1 MISRS
6 IEEYYRKEMR
16 QQMNEL
22 ADVVAT
28 GGAADWDQYKYI
40 TGQIAGL
47 AWAERAF
54 LDLVE
59 KSQKE
64 QDDD

>member
-1 MISRS
+1 
-6 IEEYYRKEMR
+6 
-16 QQMNEL
+16 MNEL

-64 QDDD
+64 QEDD

>member
-1 MISRS
+1 VISRS
-6 IEEYYRKEMR
+6 IEEYYRKELR

-28 GGAADWDQYKYI
+28 GGASDWAQYKHI

-59 KSQKE
+59 QSQKE
-64 QDDD
+64 QEDD

>member
-1 MISRS
+1 VISRS
-6 IEEYYRKEMR
+6 IEEYYRTEMR
-16 QQMNEL
+16 PHMNEL

-64 QDDD
+64 QQDD